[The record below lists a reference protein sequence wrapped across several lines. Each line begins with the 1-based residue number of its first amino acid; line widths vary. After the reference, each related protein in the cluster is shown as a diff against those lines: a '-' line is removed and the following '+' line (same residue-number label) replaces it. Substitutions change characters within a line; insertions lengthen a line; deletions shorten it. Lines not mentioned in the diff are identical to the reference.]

1 MTEPDEQP
9 RYLVNVHVVAGIM
22 ACSLLI
28 GTLVAIMFSGIP
40 GLLTWLVIWVCYFG
54 IGWVLNPF
62 QRRMLALMDAAER
75 PGNRYGEDHTYAFL
89 VWPLTIW
96 LTAVYIPLLLVL
108 RRFFRDS

>member
-9 RYLVNVHVVAGIM
+9 RYFINVHIVAGIM
-22 ACSLLI
+22 TCSLLI
-28 GTLVAIMFSGIP
+28 GSLVAIMFSGIP
-40 GLLTWLVIWVCYFG
+40 GLLIWLVIWVCYFA

-75 PGNRYGEDHTYAFL
+75 PVHRYGEDHTYAFL

-108 RRFFRDS
+108 RRIFRDS